1 MQFRAILCSIV
12 IMSFGLAGCIGND
25 SESSG
30 PCDDGTVDILTYDI
44 LALSEDM
51 VNQFT
56 IESGYCVNFIY
67 EDDAGSI
74 LDKMMLTKNS
84 PVADLM
90 IGLDN
95 TYLQTALAND
105 LLEETNYVNNAG
117 YQNITESALEPYS
130 GTMAVPFDMGPVC
143 LNYDER
149 FVDDEN
155 VSTPTSLWNLT
166 EDEWRG
172 KLTFP
177 SPVTSSPGR
186 AFLVATID
194 YFENDDDTETNAF
207 DWWEAIKN
215 NDAIFTSGW
224 TESYETHYTGGYGEY
239 TDGYI
244 GDAHLTVS
252 YCQSPGV
259 EAFYAGNYTHSTSIV
274 LPKTTF
280 QQVEYTGIISGAQD
294 VDAAE
299 AFIEYLLSN
308 EVNSN
313 MPVNNLMYSVLKDQ
327 TLPETDGYRYHSD
340 IPEENTDIEIS
351 RINEEMSTWLQN
363 WQSATD

>member
-155 VSTPTSLWNLT
+155 VSTPTSLW
-166 EDEWRG
+166 
-172 KLTFP
+172 
-177 SPVTSSPGR
+177 
-186 AFLVATID
+186 
-194 YFENDDDTETNAF
+194 
-207 DWWEAIKN
+207 
-215 NDAIFTSGW
+215 
-224 TESYETHYTGGYGEY
+224 
-239 TDGYI
+239 
-244 GDAHLTVS
+244 
-252 YCQSPGV
+252 
-259 EAFYAGNYTHSTSIV
+259 
-274 LPKTTF
+274 
-280 QQVEYTGIISGAQD
+280 
-294 VDAAE
+294 
-299 AFIEYLLSN
+299 LS
-308 EVNSN
+308 
-313 MPVNNLMYSVLKDQ
+313 LI
-327 TLPETDGYRYHSD
+327 H
-340 IPEENTDIEIS
+340 I
-351 RINEEMSTWLQN
+351 
-363 WQSATD
+363 